1 MAIASNNYT
10 VDGTAVMIANDSPSG
25 ARLTIHNTDQGAP
38 IYMNGNS
45 SVTSVTGFRID
56 AKQIIQ
62 LTLNPSEQLWA
73 ICSQGQTAVVSVIRQ
88 TQYA

>member
-1 MAIASNNYT
+1 MALQSNNYS
-10 VDGTAVMIANDSPSG
+10 VDGTAVLIAVDSPSG
-25 ARLTIHNTDQGAP
+25 VRLTIHNTDQGAP
-38 IYMNGNS
+38 VYLNGGS

-56 AKQIIQ
+56 AKQVVQ

-73 ICSQGQTAVVSVIRQ
+73 ICGTGQTAVVSVLRQ